1 MEGWSIEEA
10 IKLCTYY
17 LGINQIGVPMSR
29 HEGRLHGRGTIGERS
44 VHVEVDASWQAHFAV
59 LRQASLV
66 SPYIK
71 EHKAEL

>member
-29 HEGRLHGRGTIGERS
+29 HEGWLHGKGRLGKG
-44 VHVEVDASWQAHFAV
+44 QYV
-59 LRQASLV
+59 LRLMHSGELISL
-66 SPYIK
+66 SSMTCG
-71 EHKAEL
+71 A